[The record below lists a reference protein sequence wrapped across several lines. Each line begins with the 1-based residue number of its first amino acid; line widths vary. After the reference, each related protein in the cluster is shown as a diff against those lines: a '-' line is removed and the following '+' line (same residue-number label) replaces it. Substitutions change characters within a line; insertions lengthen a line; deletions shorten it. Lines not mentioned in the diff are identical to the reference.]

1 MENNE
6 FKKVD
11 IKNDTCCY
19 FDDIIKLE
27 SFYFMN
33 VLFDEKL
40 YENILIYDVLYKT
53 LIGAS
58 PLHILFDKIDGFIWD
73 YNEIEYLV

>member
-11 IKNDTCCY
+11 IKNHTSYY

-58 PLHILFDKIDGFIWD
+58 PFHILFDKMDGFIWD

>member
-6 FKKVD
+6 LKKVD
-11 IKNDTCCY
+11 IKNHTCYY
-19 FDDIIKLE
+19 FDDIIKFE
-27 SFYFMN
+27 SFYFVN
-33 VLFDEKL
+33 ILFDEKL

>member
-6 FKKVD
+6 LKKVD
-11 IKNDTCCY
+11 IKNHTCYY
-19 FDDIIKLE
+19 FYDIIKFE
-27 SFYFMN
+27 SFYFVN